1 MKMYTVEKRINN
13 TTIFCKVPYDCLSLK
28 QKQHMGI
35 KKLRREKSKYLNSVE
50 QEENVCNNQ
59 QIDK

>member
-1 MKMYTVEKRINN
+1 MKVYTVEKRINN

-35 KKLRREKSKYLNSVE
+35 KKLGEKRVN
-50 QEENVCNNQ
+50 
-59 QIDK
+59 I